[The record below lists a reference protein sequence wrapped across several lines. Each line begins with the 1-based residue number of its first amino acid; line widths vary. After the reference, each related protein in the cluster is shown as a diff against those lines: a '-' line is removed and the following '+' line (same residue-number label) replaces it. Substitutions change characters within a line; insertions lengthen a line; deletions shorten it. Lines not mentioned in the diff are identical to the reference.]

1 MVDIA
6 GHRMMQLM
14 DKDGVTLIPL
24 LGMDREELGV
34 LAEAEGSRSFRGNQL
49 ADWLYRHQAT
59 DFDQMTNLPASL
71 RDSLRRDYTVG
82 RSRVV
87 ERQHSIDGT
96 IKLLLELADGVRV
109 ETVGLPH
116 EGRYSCCVSTQAGC
130 TVGCRFCATGQ
141 SGFQRNLTAGEMVD
155 QVLSINQFLAEKPV
169 SGRDKVDH
177 IIMMGMGEPLLNY
190 SATVKALRLMSAE
203 MGISPRRL
211 TVSTIG
217 HVTGINRLSR
227 EQLPVTL
234 AISLHAPDDRLR
246 KTLIPGF
253 TRWKIT
259 EIIEAGRRYVAQTGR
274 RLTFEYCLLDGVNDS
289 VPHAR
294 ALSSLLSGL
303 NCHVNI
309 IPFNP
314 AEGLPY
320 RSSSPRR
327 TRDFIGVLAA
337 ARIQVTERVR
347 RGADIDAACGQLRRR
362 GV

>member
-1 MVDIA
+1 MGKDI
-6 GHRMMQLM
+6 GNN
-14 DKDGVTLIPL
+14 TTL
-24 LGMDREELGV
+24 LGMSREELKA
-34 LAEAEGSRSFRGNQL
+34 LAEAEGNRSFRGSQL
-49 ADWLYRHQAT
+49 ADWIYKHSAA
-59 DFDQMTNLPASL
+59 DFDRMNNLPFEFRELLKQRYA
-71 RDSLRRDYTVG
+71 VG

-87 ERQHSIDGT
+87 DSQLSVDGT
-96 IKLLLELADGVRV
+96 LKLLLEMTDGVRV

-116 EGRYSCCVSTQAGC
+116 EDRYSCCISTQAGC

-141 SGFQRNLTAGEMVD
+141 SGFKRNLTAGEMVN
-155 QVLSINQFLAEKPV
+155 QVLSVNSFLMENPGQ
-169 SGRDKVDH
+169 GRVGVDH
-177 IIMMGMGEPLLNY
+177 VIMMGMGEPLLNY
-190 SATVKALRLMSAE
+190 TAAVKALRLLSAE
-203 MGISPRRL
+203 IGISPRRM

-253 TRWKIT
+253 TRWKIA
-259 EIIEAGRRYVAQTGR
+259 EIIEAGRRYAQITGR
-274 RLTFEYCLLDGVNDS
+274 RLTFEYCMLDGINDS
-289 VPHAR
+289 VQHAR
-294 ALSSLLSGL
+294 SLTSLLRGI

-320 RSSSPRR
+320 RPSSPRR
-327 TRDFIGVLAA
+327 TRDFISALNAGHL
-337 ARIQVTERVR
+337 QVTERVR

-362 GV
+362 GD